1 MKGIFIDGQFKPFR
15 QIPALP
21 EGYPGPVIR
30 TSTIFFVKGNFGRV
44 TCQRLVSGPFEIW
57 HSVYEAAQ
65 DCSIRFHHKKAFLG
79 VHAVLE
85 GDSYYEV
92 PDFESVF
99 FREQHCNF
107 YFLPLLDG
115 TVQLTKRK
123 QYQSLNMCLR
133 AAQVK
138 PYLAHF
144 DTGKRLTEK
153 LFQKEPVVLHGEPL
167 PMNFSLKGVIQEILT
182 FSSAI
187 DQQDLFL
194 KIKIHE
200 FLFYLFGA
208 SLPVDPIK
216 PEIRDRLLE
225 IKKNIEQDF
234 VHHFTIRQL
243 AKKAGMNTT
252 SFKAA
257 FKTAFGMGPFEFLV
271 ETRMQHAVSLLQKRD
286 LSIQRVA
293 DASGYKSFGSFIK
306 AFKRRFGVTPGQIKK
321 TFPHE
326 PL

>member
-1 MKGIFIDGQFKPFR
+1 MKGVFVDDIFKPFR

-21 EGYPGPVIR
+21 QGYPGPVIR

-79 VHAVLE
+79 VHVALD
-85 GDSYYEV
+85 GDSFYEIN
-92 PDFESVF
+92 DFHTVV
-99 FREQHCNF
+99 FREQQCNF
-107 YFLPLLDG
+107 YYVPLLDS
-115 TVQLTKRK
+115 TVYLQKSNR
-123 QYQSLNMCLR
+123 YQSLNMCLR

-138 PYLAHF
+138 PYLALF
-144 DTGKRLTEK
+144 DTGKRFTEK
-153 LFQKEPVVLHGEPL
+153 LFLKEPAELHSEPL
-167 PMNFSLKGVIQEILT
+167 QMNFALKGIIQEILT
-182 FSSAI
+182 FTSAI

-208 SLPVDPIK
+208 SLPIDPVK

-225 IKKNIEQDF
+225 IKKYIEQHF
-234 VHHFTIRQL
+234 TQHFTIRQL
-243 AKKAGMNTT
+243 ARKSGMNTT

-257 FKTAFGMGPFEFLV
+257 FKKAFRVAPFEYLV
-271 ETRMQHAVSLLQKRD
+271 EVRMQHAVELLQKRD

-293 DASGYKSFGSFIK
+293 DATGYKSFGSFIK
-306 AFKRRFGVTPGQIKK
+306 AFKRRYGVTPGQIKK
-321 TFPHE
+321 TFPIE
-326 PL
+326 P

>member
-1 MKGIFIDGQFKPFR
+1 MKGVFVDDIFKPFR

-57 HSVYEAAQ
+57 HSVYEVLQ
-65 DCSIRFHHKKAFLG
+65 NCQIRFHHKKAFLG
-79 VHAVLE
+79 IHAVLQGE
-85 GDSYYEV
+85 SFYEINDLHPV
-92 PDFESVF
+92 VF
-99 FREQHCNF
+99 KEQQCNF
-107 YFLPLLDG
+107 YYLPLLDA
-115 TVQLTKRK
+115 TVHLQQKNA
-123 QYQSLNMCLR
+123 YQSLNLCFR

-144 DTGKRLTEK
+144 DTGKRFTKK
-153 LFQKEPVVLHGEPL
+153 LFQKEPVVLHDTPL
-167 PMNFSLKGVIQEILT
+167 QMSFALKGIIHEILT
-182 FSSAI
+182 FTSVI
-187 DQQDLFL
+187 DLQDLFL

-208 SLPVDPIK
+208 AIPADPIK

-225 IKKNIEQDF
+225 IKKSIEQHF
-234 VHHFTIRQL
+234 TQHFTIRQL
-243 AKKAGMNTT
+243 ARKSGMNTT

-257 FKTAFGMGPFEFLV
+257 FKKAFGMPPFEYLV
-271 ETRMQHAVSLLQKRD
+271 EIRMQHALELLQKRD

-293 DASGYKSFGSFIK
+293 DAAGYKSFGSFIK
-306 AFKRRFGVTPGQIKK
+306 AFKRKFGVTPGKIKK
-321 TFPHE
+321 PFPNE
-326 PL
+326 P

>member
-1 MKGIFIDGQFKPFR
+1 MKGIFVDGQFKPFR

-57 HSVYEAAQ
+57 HSVYEVAQ
-65 DCSIRFHHKKAFLG
+65 DCRMRFHHKKAFLG

-85 GDSYYEV
+85 GEGYYEV
-92 PDFESVF
+92 NGFQPVRFQ
-99 FREQHCNF
+99 EQECNF
-107 YFLPLLDG
+107 YYLPLLDS
-115 TVQLTKRK
+115 TVQLEKRK
-123 QYQSLNMCLR
+123 RYQSLNMCLR

-144 DTGKRLTEK
+144 DTGQRFTKK
-153 LFQKEPVVLHGEPL
+153 LFQKEPVVLYQDPL
-167 PMNFSLKGVIQEILT
+167 LMGFALKGIIKEILT
-182 FSSAI
+182 FTAAI

-208 SLPVDPIK
+208 SLPVDPIR
-216 PEIRDRLLE
+216 PEIKDRLLE
-225 IKKNIEQDF
+225 VKKTIEQQF
-234 VHHFTIRQL
+234 TQHFTIRQL
-243 AKKAGMNTT
+243 ARKSGMNTT
-252 SFKAA
+252 SFKIA
-257 FKTAFGMGPFEFLV
+257 FKRAFGMAPFEYLV
-271 ETRMQHAVSLLQKRD
+271 EVRMQHAVSLLQKRD

-293 DASGYKSFGSFIK
+293 DAAGYKSFGSFIK

-321 TFPHE
+321 TFPNE
-326 PL
+326 S

>member
-1 MKGIFIDGQFKPFR
+1 MKGIFVDGQFKPFR

-57 HSVYEAAQ
+57 HSVYEITQ
-65 DCSIRFHHKKAFLG
+65 DCQLRFHHKRAFLG

-85 GDSYYEV
+85 GDSKYEV
-92 PDFESVF
+92 EGLPAVRI
-99 FREQHCNF
+99 REQECNF

-115 TVQLTKRK
+115 TAHLEKRNR
-123 QYQSLNMCLR
+123 YQNLNMCLR

-144 DTGKRLTEK
+144 DTGKRFTTR
-153 LFQKEPVVLHGEPL
+153 LFEKEPVVLYYAPL
-167 PMNFSLKGVIQEILT
+167 PMGFALKGIIQEILT
-182 FSSAI
+182 FTAAI

-208 SLPVDPIK
+208 SLPVDPIR
-216 PEIRDRLLE
+216 PEIRDRLLDV
-225 IKKNIEQDF
+225 KKIIEQEF
-234 VHHFTIRQL
+234 TRHFTIRQL
-243 AKKAGMNTT
+243 ARKCGMNTT
-252 SFKAA
+252 SFKTA
-257 FKTAFGMGPFEFLV
+257 FKKAFGMAPFEYLV
-271 ETRMQHAVSLLQKRD
+271 EIRMQHAVTLLQKRD

-321 TFPHE
+321 TFPNE
-326 PL
+326 P

>member
-1 MKGIFIDGQFKPFR
+1 MKGVFVDGQFKPFR

-21 EGYPGPVIR
+21 DGYPGPIIR
-30 TSTIFFVKGNFGRV
+30 ASTLFFVKGNFGRI
-44 TCQRLVSGPFEIW
+44 TCQRLVSGPYEIW

-65 DCSIRFHHKKAFLG
+65 DCRVRFHHKRAFLG

-85 GDSYYEV
+85 GETYYDINGFQTV
-92 PDFESVF
+92 R
-99 FREQHCNF
+99 FREQECNF

-115 TVQLTKRK
+115 TVQLEKRK
-123 QYQSLNMCLR
+123 RYQSLNMCLR

-144 DTGKRLTEK
+144 DTGKRFTKK
-153 LFQKEPVVLHGEPL
+153 LFLKEPVVLHQDPL
-167 PMNFSLKGVIQEILT
+167 LMGFALKGIIQEILT
-182 FSSAI
+182 FTAAI

-208 SLPVDPIK
+208 SIPFDPIR
-216 PEIRDRLLE
+216 PEIKDRLLE
-225 IKKNIEQDF
+225 VKKIIDQQF
-234 VHHFTIRQL
+234 TQHFTIRQL
-243 AKKAGMNTT
+243 ARKSGMNTT
-252 SFKAA
+252 SFKTA
-257 FKTAFGMGPFEFLV
+257 FKKAFDMAPFEYLV
-271 ETRMQHAVSLLQKRD
+271 EIRMQHAVTLLQKRD

-293 DASGYKSFGSFIK
+293 DAAGYKSFGSFIK

-321 TFPHE
+321 TFPNE
-326 PL
+326 P

>member
-1 MKGIFIDGQFKPFR
+1 MKGIFVDGQFKPFR

-30 TSTIFFVKGNFGRV
+30 TSTIFFAKGNFGRV

-57 HSVYEAAQ
+57 HSVYEAAL
-65 DCSIRFHHKKAFLG
+65 DCQLRFHHKKAFLG

-85 GDSYYEV
+85 GECNYEV
-92 PDFESVF
+92 NGFPTVR
-99 FREQHCNF
+99 FREQECNF
-107 YFLPLLDG
+107 YYLPLLDG
-115 TVQLTKRK
+115 TVQLEKRK
-123 QYQSLNMCLR
+123 RYQSLNMCLR

-144 DTGKRLTEK
+144 DTGKRFTKK
-153 LFQKEPVVLHGEPL
+153 LFLKEPVVLHQDPL
-167 PMNFSLKGVIQEILT
+167 LMGFALKGIIQEILT
-182 FSSAI
+182 FTAAI

-208 SLPVDPIK
+208 SIPVDPIR
-216 PEIRDRLLE
+216 PEIKDRLLE
-225 IKKNIEQDF
+225 VKKIIDQQF
-234 VHHFTIRQL
+234 TQHFTIRQL
-243 AKKAGMNTT
+243 ARKSGMNTT
-252 SFKAA
+252 SFKTA
-257 FKTAFGMGPFEFLV
+257 FKKAFGMAPFEYLV
-271 ETRMQHAVSLLQKRD
+271 EIRMGHAVTLLQKRD

-321 TFPHE
+321 TFPNE
-326 PL
+326 P